1 MMKNM
6 TLAAMTAAC
15 KGTLCQP
22 DPSAGGQET
31 AAGVC
36 VDSRLVEPGFV
47 FVATKG
53 ERVDGHSYIAS
64 AFEKGAMAVICEV
77 LPDPLWGP
85 CILVSDSFEALRLL
99 AGWYRRQFDIPV
111 VGITGSVGK
120 TSTKEFIASVLAQR
134 FSTLK
139 TEGNFNNEVGLP
151 LTIFRMEERHEIA
164 VLEMGINT
172 FGEMTRLSEIAR
184 PDHVVMTNIG
194 ECHLEFL
201 GDRDGVLRAKSEIF
215 QFMNPEG
222 TVFINA
228 DDDKLVTIRSVH
240 GKVPVRFGFSS
251 SYEFWAELVKDEG
264 LSGCSALIHTPEG
277 SFPVHVNLPGRH
289 MLVNAVA
296 AAAVGLQFGLSFEQ
310 IRKGIESVLP
320 VDGRSHLIRTSSLT
334 IIDDCYNANPVSTK
348 AALDL
353 LASAGSRT
361 VAILGDMFELGED
374 ELAMHEDVGRYAA
387 EKGIDVLL
395 CAGALS
401 SAMDKG
407 AKAAAAML
415 RKDQDAGEAG
425 GVMECLYF
433 PTRKELLDG
442 LAAHVRSGDTVLV
455 KASHGM
461 AYAEVVE
468 QLKKHFS

>member
-1 MMKNM
+1 
-6 TLAAMTAAC
+6 
-15 KGTLCQP
+15 
-22 DPSAGGQET
+22 
-31 AAGVC
+31 
-36 VDSRLVEPGFV
+36 
-47 FVATKG
+47 
-53 ERVDGHSYIAS
+53 
-64 AFEKGAMAVICEV
+64 
-77 LPDPLWGP
+77 
-85 CILVSDSFEALRLL
+85 
-99 AGWYRRQFDIPV
+99 
-111 VGITGSVGK
+111 
-120 TSTKEFIASVLAQR
+120 
-134 FSTLK
+134 
-139 TEGNFNNEVGLP
+139 
-151 LTIFRMEERHEIA
+151 ME
-164 VLEMGINT
+164 
-172 FGEMTRLSEIAR
+172 
-184 PDHVVMTNIG
+184 
-194 ECHLEFL
+194 
-201 GDRDGVLRAKSEIF
+201 
-215 QFMNPEG
+215 
-222 TVFINA
+222 
-228 DDDKLVTIRSVH
+228 
-240 GKVPVRFGFSS
+240 
-251 SYEFWAELVKDEG
+251 
-264 LSGCSALIHTPEG
+264 
-277 SFPVHVNLPGRH
+277 
-289 MLVNAVA
+289 
-296 AAAVGLQFGLSFEQ
+296 
-310 IRKGIESVLP
+310 
-320 VDGRSHLIRTSSLT
+320 
-334 IIDDCYNANPVSTK
+334 